1 MAKIVAA
8 FGSSHSAMLH
18 AAREHWLTLFD
29 HVDRKVPVYDR
40 AGNPSSYEAMLA
52 AAGTRARELLAPE
65 AIARRFDETFAAM
78 ARLDRDI
85 GQARLDALIVLGDDQ
100 RELFQDA
107 CRPAIG
113 IYYGETIRNAA
124 APEPPPQDW
133 FRRAQQRRM
142 EEGRDAHYPCHAP
155 LGLALIEGLSARG
168 FDITA
173 IKALVG
179 EQAEGHAFSFL
190 HRRYLQG
197 SRARMVPIFLN
208 TYYPPNQPTP
218 ERCFALGR
226 AIGDLVAE
234 FPEDIR
240 VGVFASGGL
249 SHYLVDEE
257 LDRAVIEMLHRKDY
271 VALAA
276 LSPQRLQSGTSEIRN
291 WICVAAAAR
300 DLNLDWITY
309 VPAYR
314 SSALTG
320 VGLCFARWS

>member
-1 MAKIVAA
+1 MRRC
-8 FGSSHSAMLH
+8 L
-18 AAREHWLTLFD
+18 R
-29 HVDRKVPVYDR
+29 
-40 AGNPSSYEAMLA
+40 LA
-52 AAGTRARELLAPE
+52 AHPGAQPCCRPRPSPPRSRRRPSRRRTGSHAILRA
-65 AIARRFDETFAAM
+65 
-78 ARLDRDI
+78 
-85 GQARLDALIVLGDDQ
+85 ARLDALIVLGDDQ

-113 IYYGETIRNAA
+113 IYYGDTIRNAA
-124 APEPPPQDW
+124 APEPPPEDW
-133 FRRAQQRRM
+133 FRRAQQRGWRR
-142 EEGRDAHYPCHAP
+142 GATRTTPATRRS
-155 LGLALIEGLSARG
+155 GWRSIEGLSARG

-197 SRARMVPIFLN
+197 SPARMVPIFLN
-208 TYYPPNQPTP
+208 TDYPPNQPTP
-218 ERCFALGR
+218 ERCFALGL
-226 AIGDLVAE
+226 AIGELVAE
-234 FPEDIR
+234 FPGDIR

-257 LDRAVIEMLHRKDY
+257 LDRAVIEALHRKDY

-300 DLNLDWITY
+300 DLDLDWITY